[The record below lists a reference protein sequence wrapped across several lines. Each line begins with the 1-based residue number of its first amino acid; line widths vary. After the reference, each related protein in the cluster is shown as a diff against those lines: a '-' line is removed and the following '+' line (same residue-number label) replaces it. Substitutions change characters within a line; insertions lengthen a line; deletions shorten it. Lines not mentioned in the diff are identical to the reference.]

1 MRREQGPIFPALSG
15 AAYLLL
21 LAWRAGREG
30 NDADLGDKAEAVS
43 HFIEAKFATDVAR
56 IAMAIGACAV
66 GVGIFVGLV
75 AYLLVRLRGAHRQAF
90 ARFAL
95 ESFVVT
101 VLVHAFVSF
110 HAMARTP
117 QLYAAHFYARGGLR
131 RTVQVFATDV
141 FGERG
146 VLALGLLLVVIYV
159 AGPGAERSF
168 WPRLRAALSSLR
180 AKVTALRAGRGAV
193 LGSFVLFGFS
203 GGSRVAELGPGES
216 APANPVKI
224 VGDGHAGQGTAQ
236 PMNVLVLAADSLRA
250 DRLDSRTAPRLS
262 ALAERA
268 VRFDRA
274 YVSVPRTF
282 SSWVDILTGRHAHH
296 HGVRSMFPRW
306 EDRAKDF
313 DALPGRFAKAGYHT
327 EVVGDYAADIFG
339 RVDLGFSRV
348 DTPSFDFRQLL
359 RQRGLER
366 ETPLLPFLHSHR
378 GRSLFPVLKE
388 LADAADAELLADDTV
403 AALTRLRERP
413 FFLTVFFSTAHFP
426 YAAPAP
432 YYRTFTDPAYR
443 GRYKYHKPVGLG
455 GELGPDETDVRQIR
469 GLYDG
474 AVRSIDEAMGRVL
487 RELESLGLADKTL
500 VVVTADHGETLYENG
515 HGQGHGDHLFGDE
528 GTHVPLIV
536 YDPRAGTRGKRVPN
550 VVRDVDIA
558 PTLYELAGV
567 AAPSDL
573 DGRSLVD
580 AMHGKPL
587 NPAFAYAETELWFTE
602 DIAGLPARQRL
613 PYPGI
618 MQMTELDTAHGQV
631 EIVLQKAMVPTTLV
645 ARHRMV
651 RDERWK
657 LVYVPTRQGAEY
669 MLFDTVAD
677 PGETRDVAAEDAREV
692 ERLKVPLWKWM
703 LEDRNMVQKDG
714 LLVPRDREEG
724 P

>member
-1 MRREQGPIFPALSG
+1 M
-15 AAYLLL
+15 LL

-75 AYLLVRLRGAHRQAF
+75 AYLLVRVRGAHRKGF

-101 VLVHAFVSF
+101 VLVHALFSF

-131 RTVQVFATDV
+131 RTLQIFATDLL
-141 FGERG
+141 GENG
-146 VLALGLLLVVIYV
+146 VLLLGVLLVALYV

-168 WPRLRAALSSLR
+168 WPRSRAFLLSLR

-203 GGSRVAELGPGES
+203 GGSRVEELAPGEATLAKTGALPVA
-216 APANPVKI
+216 APGRSSGNEP
-224 VGDGHAGQGTAQ
+224 

-250 DRLDSRTAPRLS
+250 DRLDPRTAPRLS
-262 ALAERA
+262 ELAERS

-339 RVDLGFSRV
+339 RVDLGFARV

-378 GRSLFPVLKE
+378 GRTLFPVLKE

-455 GELGPDETDVRQIR
+455 GELGPDEADVRQIR

-474 AVRSIDEAMGRVL
+474 AVRSIDAAMGRVL
-487 RELESLGLADKTL
+487 AQLEALGLADKTL

-528 GTHVPLIV
+528 GTHVPLLV
-536 YDPRAGTRGKRVPN
+536 HDPRLERRGLRIPD

-558 PTLYELAGV
+558 PTLYALAGV
-567 AAPSDL
+567 AAPADL
-573 DGRSLVD
+573 DGRSLAG
-580 AMHGKPL
+580 AMRGKPL
-587 NPAFAYAETELWFTE
+587 DPAFAYAETELWFTE
-602 DIAGLPARQRL
+602 DIQGLSPRQRL

-618 MQMTELDTAHGQV
+618 MQMTELDTAHGLV

-645 ARHRMV
+645 ARHRMI
-651 RDERWK
+651 RDQRWK
-657 LVYVPTRQGAEY
+657 LVYVPTRRGAEY

-677 PGETRDVAAEDAREV
+677 PGETRDVSREHGPEV
-692 ERLKVPLWKWM
+692 ERLKAPLWKWM

-714 LLVPRDREEG
+714 LLVPRDQEG

>member
-1 MRREQGPIFPALSG
+1 M
-15 AAYLLL
+15 LL

-43 HFIEAKFATDVAR
+43 HFIEAKFASDVAR

-75 AYLLVRLRGAHRQAF
+75 AYLLVRVRGAHRRGF

-101 VLVHAFVSF
+101 VLVHALFSF

-131 RTVQVFATDV
+131 RTLQIFATDV
-141 FGERG
+141 LGETG
-146 VLALGLLLVVIYV
+146 VLLLGVLLVALYV

-168 WPRLRAALSSLR
+168 WPRLRAFSLSLR

-203 GGSRVAELGPGES
+203 GGSRIGELAPGEAAIPKAS
-216 APANPVKI
+216 VPLAGK
-224 VGDGHAGQGTAQ
+224 GDEP

-250 DRLDSRTAPRLS
+250 DRLDPRTAPRLS
-262 ALAERA
+262 DLAERS

-339 RVDLGFSRV
+339 RVDLGFARV

-378 GRSLFPVLKE
+378 GRTLFPVLKE

-403 AALTRLRERP
+403 AALTRLRDRP

-455 GELGPDETDVRQIR
+455 GELGPDEADVRQIR

-474 AVRSIDEAMGRVL
+474 AVRSIDTAMGRVL
-487 RELESLGLADKTL
+487 GQLEALGLADKTI

-536 YDPRAGTRGKRVPN
+536 HDPRGERRGRRVRG

-558 PTLYELAGV
+558 PTLYELTGV
-567 AAPSDL
+567 TAPADL
-573 DGRSLVD
+573 DGRSLAGAMNGRSLVD
-580 AMHGKPL
+580 
-587 NPAFAYAETELWFTE
+587 AFAYAETELWFTE
-602 DIAGLPARQRL
+602 DIQGLSPRQRL

-618 MQMTELDTAHGQV
+618 MQMTELDTSHGLV

-645 ARHRMV
+645 ARHRMI

-657 LVYVPTRQGAEY
+657 LVYVPTRRGAEY

-677 PGETRDVAAEDAREV
+677 PGETRDVSREQGAEV
-692 ERLKVPLWKWM
+692 ERLKAPLWKWM

-714 LLVPRDREEG
+714 LLVPRDQEG
-724 P
+724 GP